1 MNALWRRQIRG
12 IFRLETRKILFSF
25 RSLPVYLLAAF
36 PVALG
41 LIVMI
46 AALLLPHENKPFESL
61 AVAAQ
66 VFATSYQAI
75 VYFVIY
81 PGCVIVFMNL
91 IRGEVMDRSLHYY
104 FLSPVRREVL
114 LAGKFIAGWLA
125 SGALFVGVTL
135 VTLFLFY
142 AIFGFGEAVSYLA
155 GDGFNQV
162 LSYTGMTLM
171 ATLGYGSVFLIVGL
185 LFRNPA
191 IPALTILGWEWLN
204 SLLPPPLKQIS
215 VVYYL
220 ESLRP
225 IPLPRD
231 LIEIV
236 AEPTSPWLAVP
247 GLVVFSAAM
256 LAIAGWRIR
265 SMEIEYG
272 DD

>member
-1 MNALWRRQIRG
+1 MNALRQRQMRG
-12 IFRLETRKILFSF
+12 IFRLEIRKTLFSF

-41 LIVMI
+41 LIVVS
-46 AALLLPHENKPFESL
+46 AALFLPHDEKPFRSMPE
-61 AVAAQ
+61 AAQ
-66 VFATSYQAI
+66 VFAAAYQVI

-114 LAGKFIAGWLA
+114 LAGKFVAGWLA
-125 SGALFVGVTL
+125 AGALFVAVTL
-135 VTLFLFY
+135 VTLFLFF
-142 AIFGFGEAVSYLA
+142 AMNGPGDALSYLL
-155 GDGFNQV
+155 GDGIGQV
-162 LSYTGMTLM
+162 FGYTAMTLM
-171 ATLGYGSVFLIVGL
+171 AVLGYGAVFLIVGL

-191 IPALTILGWEWLN
+191 IPALTILGWEWIN
-204 SLLPPPLKQIS
+204 SLLPAPFKQIS
-215 VVYYL
+215 VIYYV

-225 IPLPRD
+225 IPLPKE

-236 AEPTSPWLAVP
+236 AEPASPWLAVP
-247 GLVVFSAAM
+247 GFLIFSAAV
-256 LAIAGWRIR
+256 LALSGWRIR